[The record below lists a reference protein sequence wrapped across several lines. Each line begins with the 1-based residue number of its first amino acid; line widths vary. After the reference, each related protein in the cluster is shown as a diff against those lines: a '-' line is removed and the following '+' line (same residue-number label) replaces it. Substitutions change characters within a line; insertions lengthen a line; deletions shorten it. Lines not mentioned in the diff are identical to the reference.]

1 VPTQLPETPDDR
13 AISPDRQFD
22 DAAEV
27 SLRPQ
32 NLREFVGQKASR
44 ENLAIFIEAARARG
58 EALDHVLLHGPPGL
72 GKTTLA
78 QIGARD
84 LGVGFRATSG
94 PVIQRSGDL
103 AAILTNLQPRDVLFI
118 DEIHRLQPAIEEILY
133 PAMEDFQLDLIIGE
147 GPAAR
152 SVRIDLSPFT
162 LVGATTRAGLLAT
175 PLRDRFGIPLRLV
188 FYTPE
193 ELTLI
198 LKRAAEKLGFALTED
213 GAQEIARRSR
223 GTPRIAGRLLR
234 RVRDIAHHTG
244 HDPVDRAA
252 ADAALT
258 RLEVDAR
265 GLDAADRRYLRR
277 IAEHH
282 AGGPVGVETLAA
294 ALAEARDTLEDVV
307 EPFLIQEGFV
317 LRTSRGRML
326 GEPGWK
332 HLGMSAP
339 AHAPPPDLFTD
350 LLNNAS

>member
-1 VPTQLPETPDDR
+1 MSDPARAVSPERRDE
-13 AISPDRQFD
+13 

-32 NLREFVGQKASR
+32 TLDEFVGQQASR
-44 ENLAIFIEAARARG
+44 ENLAVFIQAARARG

-78 QIGARD
+78 QIVSRE

-94 PVIQRSGDL
+94 PVIQRAGDL

-118 DEIHRLQPAIEEILY
+118 DEIHRLQPAIEEVLY

-152 SVRIDLSPFT
+152 SVRIDLAPFT
-162 LVGATTRAGLLAT
+162 LIGATTRAGLLAT

-193 ELTLI
+193 ELELI
-198 LKRAAEKLGFALTED
+198 VRRGAAKLGMPLTQN
-213 GAQEIARRSR
+213 GATEIARRSR

-234 RVRDIAHHTG
+234 RVRDFAAVAGAAEI
-244 HDPVDRAA
+244 DRRM
-252 ADAALT
+252 ADNALN
-258 RLEVDAR
+258 RLEVDAL
-265 GLDAADRRYLRR
+265 GLDAMDRRYLRR

-282 AGGPVGVETLAA
+282 AGGPVGVETLSA
-294 ALAEARDTLEDVV
+294 ALAEARDTLEDVI
-307 EPFLIQEGFV
+307 EPFLIQEGLV

-326 GEPGWK
+326 GQTGWR
-332 HLGMSAP
+332 HLGLMPP
-339 AHAPPPDLFTD
+339 ARQPDQFD
-350 LLNNAS
+350 LLPE